1 MSKFAKTAVAAA
13 MVMGVVV
20 SASAFA
26 AGNNGTARFYGTI
39 EDSPC
44 SIVPDDHKLEVD
56 LGNIGA
62 EVLKNNGTTTPKDFQ
77 IRLQDCVFD
86 TQTNM
91 ETTFIGNVSTG
102 NENYYTIFNTDTG
115 AAFNNVSLA
124 IGDKQGTSYKSGAGI
139 KQAIVNDSAT
149 NKGKPKQTLNFKA
162 WLVGATG
169 TPDPVV
175 LKRIPLSRLPIS
187 KVIHPHSISL
197 WGILASFWTYYN
209 NHG

>member
-1 MSKFAKTAVAAA
+1 MSKFAKTAIAAA
-13 MVMGVVV
+13 MVMGAVV
-20 SASAFA
+20 STSAFA

-62 EVLKNNGTTTPKDFQ
+62 EALKNNGTTTPKDFQ

-86 TQTNM
+86 TQTTM
-91 ETTFIGNVSTG
+91 ETTFTGNVSTG

-124 IGDKQGTSYKSGAGI
+124 IGDKQGTSYKSGEGI
-139 KQAIVNDSAT
+139 EQPIVNDSAT

-162 WLVGATG
+162 WLVGAAG
-169 TPDPVV
+169 TPD
-175 LKRIPLSRLPIS
+175 LGGFEANTTFQI
-187 KVIHPHSISL
+187 
-197 WGILASFWTYYN
+197 TYL
-209 NHG
+209 

>member
-86 TQTNM
+86 TQTTM
-91 ETTFIGNVSTG
+91 ETTFTGNVSTG

-124 IGDKQGTSYKSGAGI
+124 IGDKQGTSYKSGVGI
-139 KQAIVNDSAT
+139 EQPIVNDSVT

-162 WLVGATG
+162 WLVGASG
-169 TPDPVV
+169 TPD
-175 LKRIPLSRLPIS
+175 LGGFEANTTFQI
-187 KVIHPHSISL
+187 
-197 WGILASFWTYYN
+197 TYL
-209 NHG
+209 

>member
-1 MSKFAKTAVAAA
+1 MSKFAKTAIAAA
-13 MVMGVVV
+13 MVMGAVV

-77 IRLQDCVFD
+77 IRLQDCVFE

-91 ETTFIGNVSTG
+91 ETTFTGNVSTG

-169 TPDPVV
+169 TPD
-175 LKRIPLSRLPIS
+175 LGGFEANTTFQI
-187 KVIHPHSISL
+187 
-197 WGILASFWTYYN
+197 TYL
-209 NHG
+209 

>member
-86 TQTNM
+86 TQTTM
-91 ETTFIGNVSTG
+91 ETTFTGNVSTG
-102 NENYYTIFNTDTG
+102 NENYYTI
-115 AAFNNVSLA
+115 L
-124 IGDKQGTSYKSGAGI
+124 IPIQ
-139 KQAIVNDSAT
+139 
-149 NKGKPKQTLNFKA
+149 
-162 WLVGATG
+162 
-169 TPDPVV
+169 V
-175 LKRIPLSRLPIS
+175 LRL
-187 KVIHPHSISL
+187 
-197 WGILASFWTYYN
+197 TM
-209 NHG
+209 